1 MGQSLGGSDVEAL
14 GCSRCGSRAAQVI
27 VEACSSKKQAPETSS
42 PPQVGGST
50 AAWVLEQPC
59 GHVHSGIAT
68 GSLCGPPNNEG
79 LACLPASLCLDAAP
93 PLFEVPPEV
102 DVYEEDGDKSRQ
114 ALEHFMHTLA
124 DGVGLRLLLEGCGAL
139 HVKGSL
145 DCETW
150 VLRLAFNSI
159 EKKVPLQRVR
169 NVSLQEVASASHVV
183 LELEGEFY
191 CTFVFCADAR
201 GAREAS
207 FFGGCLQ
214 MLVEGARFDAVKAEL
229 NSLGA
234 VPVAALDGDQD
245 RLASCRSQCSW
256 PDAVHDA
263 RDLVQACSL
272 SGPSPTVLVAA
283 LQKVEQ
289 QQKQQRPP

>member
-42 PPQVGGST
+42 PPQVG
-50 AAWVLEQPC
+50 
-59 GHVHSGIAT
+59 
-68 GSLCGPPNNEG
+68 G

-201 GAREAS
+201 GAREALLFPDS
-207 FFGGCLQ
+207 KPEFFLKS
-214 MLVEGARFDAVKAEL
+214 M
-229 NSLGA
+229 
-234 VPVAALDGDQD
+234 
-245 RLASCRSQCSW
+245 
-256 PDAVHDA
+256 
-263 RDLVQACSL
+263 
-272 SGPSPTVLVAA
+272 
-283 LQKVEQ
+283 
-289 QQKQQRPP
+289 

>member
-42 PPQVGGST
+42 PPQVG
-50 AAWVLEQPC
+50 
-59 GHVHSGIAT
+59 
-68 GSLCGPPNNEG
+68 G

-169 NVSLQEVASASHVV
+169 NVSLQEVHVGPREMGARGPGFTLYAV
-183 LELEGEFY
+183 AGRFLG
-191 CTFVFCADAR
+191 AR
-201 GAREAS
+201 GANWQLGIETALPHWRWPRPAMSSSSSRANSIAPS
-207 FFGGCLQ
+207 FSAR
-214 MLVEGARFDAVKAEL
+214 MRGAHGRRCSFL
-229 NSLGA
+229 T
-234 VPVAALDGDQD
+234 
-245 RLASCRSQCSW
+245 RS
-256 PDAVHDA
+256 
-263 RDLVQACSL
+263 
-272 SGPSPTVLVAA
+272 PSSS
-283 LQKVEQ
+283 
-289 QQKQQRPP
+289 

>member
-169 NVSLQEVASASHVV
+169 NVSLQEVHVGPREMGARGPGFTLYAV
-183 LELEGEFY
+183 AGRFLG
-191 CTFVFCADAR
+191 AR
-201 GAREAS
+201 GANWQLGIETALPHWRWPRPAMSSSSSRANSIAPS
-207 FFGGCLQ
+207 FSAR
-214 MLVEGARFDAVKAEL
+214 MRGAHGRRCSFL
-229 NSLGA
+229 T
-234 VPVAALDGDQD
+234 
-245 RLASCRSQCSW
+245 RS
-256 PDAVHDA
+256 
-263 RDLVQACSL
+263 
-272 SGPSPTVLVAA
+272 PSSS
-283 LQKVEQ
+283 
-289 QQKQQRPP
+289 